1 MESESDMDR
10 CALIIKKN
18 DDFIMYFDHL
28 DALKSNSNKGP
39 QIYSKLNCV
48 SSFMSKDNT
57 YIRLVC
63 IIDFDRNSYLIYNTA
78 DFSKAQDWKYLVA

>member
-1 MESESDMDR
+1 MDR

-18 DDFIMYFDHL
+18 NHFIMYFDNL
-28 DALKSNSNKGP
+28 DALKNNSDKGP
-39 QIYSKLNCV
+39 QIYSKLNCA
-48 SSFMSKDNT
+48 SSFMNKDNT

-78 DFSKAQDWKYLVA
+78 DFSKARDWKYLVA